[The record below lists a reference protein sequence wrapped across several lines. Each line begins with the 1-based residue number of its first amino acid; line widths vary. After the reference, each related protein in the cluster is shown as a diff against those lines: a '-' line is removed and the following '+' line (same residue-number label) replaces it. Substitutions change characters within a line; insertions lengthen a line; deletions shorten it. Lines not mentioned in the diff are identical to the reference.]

1 MRKQI
6 DMQLQHVLNVATI
19 VDKQLTKE
27 QAKSLLCVIVSSVR
41 SMRDEILKLNKDDFN
56 ELELSETINTMEV
69 LATVYKVI
77 EYNTAHTDTDFVDA
91 CRYVINDARTAAQWL
106 KHIENPNE
114 PAIYHSDINIKE
126 ASAVFGEFWD
136 SHDKSQNIEFVEV
149 A

>member
-6 DMQLQHVLNVATI
+6 ELQLQHVLNVATI
-19 VDKQLTKE
+19 VDKQLTKD

-41 SMRDEILKLNKDDFN
+41 SMRDEILKLNKDDFD

-69 LATVYKVI
+69 LAAAYEVI
-77 EYNTAHTDTDFVDA
+77 EYNTPQADADFVDA
-91 CRYVINDARTAAQWL
+91 CRYVINDAKTAAQWL

-114 PAIYHSDINIKE
+114 PAIYHSDINIRE
-126 ASAVFGEFWD
+126 TSEVFGEFWD
-136 SHDKSQNIEFVEV
+136 GYDKSQDSEFIEV